1 MNKPIAIAIGAVLLA
16 GGAVAAYR
24 AANPQAEVVAA
35 VPITEKEPVFATV
48 LAAQPVTEMRTG
60 TREVCEDLAVERRR
74 PERFGDRDGAVV
86 GAVVGGLIGNQVGG
100 GNGRKLATVAGVV
113 GGAYAGREID
123 RRHEGG
129 QRYTDY
135 ERRCQTV
142 SEPREEL
149 VGYDVRY
156 DLDGQVAMT
165 RVSDE
170 PGAQIQVG
178 ERDRIVGY
186 EVTWRYG
193 DQTGTLM
200 MDEDPGKRLPWAD
213 GNVLVPARAAT
224 PVAVTGE
231 G

>member
-1 MNKPIAIAIGAVLLA
+1 MNKPIVIAIGAAVLA
-16 GGAVAAYR
+16 GGAFAAYTV
-24 AANPQAEVVAA
+24 ANPQAEVVSS
-35 VPITEKEPVFATV
+35 VPITEKEPVFANV
-48 LAAQPVTEMRTG
+48 LAAEPVTELRTG
-60 TREVCEDLAVERRR
+60 TREVCEEVAVERRR

-135 ERRCQTV
+135 ETRCHTV
-142 SEPREEL
+142 SEPREEI

-156 DLDGQVAMT
+156 DLDGQVSLT
-165 RVSDE
+165 RTAE
-170 PGAQIQVG
+170 QPGAQLQVG

-193 DQTGTLM
+193 EQTGTLV
-200 MDEDPGKRLPWAD
+200 MDEDPGRRLPYAN
-213 GNVLVPARAAT
+213 GTVLVPART
-224 PVAVTGE
+224 AVPPAPGS
-231 G
+231 